1 MNNNSSN
8 FSQFNYSNNTKQNT
22 IIKTNTFQ
30 ESPFILFQDVN
41 PDVVNMRNEMIK
53 NMTKTTQCEITDV
66 EGLFFSDENI
76 NLINKQLILYVWKKS
91 NKLYRIGFQVKDKLL
106 IVMRYIYLE
115 YSRNLPYKIE
125 EQINELNC
133 QTVGEIGPVV
143 ITNFEQKLGYLR
155 DIERR
160 QAPVPLPQSTSKMKT
175 LPTANKEFF
184 RG

>member
-1 MNNNSSN
+1 MNNNSNN
-8 FSQFNYSNNTKQNT
+8 FSQFNYTKSNYDNR
-22 IIKTNTFQ
+22 IINTNTFQ

-41 PDVVNMRNEMIK
+41 PQAVQMRNQMIK
-53 NMTKTTQCEITDV
+53 NMTKTTECNITDI
-66 EGLFFSDENI
+66 EALFFSDENI
-76 NLINKQLILYVWKKS
+76 ELINKQLILAVWKRSK
-91 NKLYRIGFQVKDKLL
+91 KQYKIGFQDKNKLL

-115 YSRNLPYKIE
+115 YARNLPYNFA

-133 QTVGEIGPVV
+133 IVVGEIAPIV

-184 RG
+184 R